1 VTVDLVLKF
10 EVTSAYH
17 ILHVYPQLMSAVPV
31 SSWENSI
38 LLALLHLPASAHV
51 AVCMYPQ
58 PSDLDQ
64 LSNAEISSSAGMPRS
79 PNYTQRPVSS
89 ADAQHR
95 RKGFPRLGRRRC
107 RLARSERARPPVH
120 TDDYPRPTRPPRCE
134 TPMGPLDHHGL
145 HPRFNS
151 SSHSRGVSCHSRC
164 GYVSSTDTSPLCHLL
179 ATSSPVSPSP
189 PAP

>member
-1 VTVDLVLKF
+1 MGKF
-10 EVTSAYH
+10 YFARPATS
-17 ILHVYPQLMSAVPV
+17 
-31 SSWENSI
+31 
-38 LLALLHLPASAHV
+38 ASAHV

-64 LSNAEISSSAGMPRS
+64 LSNAEINSRAQQECLGAQTIPRGRCH
-79 PNYTQRPVSS
+79 PT
-89 ADAQHR
+89 DAQHR

-107 RLARSERARPPVH
+107 RLTRSERARPPVR

-134 TPMGPLDHHGL
+134 TPVGRLDHHGL

-164 GYVSSTDTSPLCHLL
+164 GYVSSADTSPLCHRL
-179 ATSSPVSPSP
+179 ATSSPVSPLP
-189 PAP
+189 PTP